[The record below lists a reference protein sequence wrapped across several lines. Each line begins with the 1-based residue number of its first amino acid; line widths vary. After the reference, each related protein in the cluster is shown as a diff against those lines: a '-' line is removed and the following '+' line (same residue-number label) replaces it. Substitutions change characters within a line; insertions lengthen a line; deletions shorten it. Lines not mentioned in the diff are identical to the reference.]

1 MEQARLAMMQGA
13 ATWDDVAAAAAAAGV
28 TLVDDRE
35 DVVIP
40 PPRSLADRLVG
51 DILDGLRVLNTL
63 EGLNIDED
71 LLWAR
76 ARNVAAGIL
85 ANYIVTDH
93 PNEENDRG

>member
-13 ATWDDVAAAAAAAGV
+13 ATWDDVATAAAAAGV
-28 TLVDDRE
+28 TLVDDRD

-40 PPRSLADRLVG
+40 PPRSLADRIVA

-63 EGLNIDED
+63 DGLAIPED

-76 ARNVAAGIL
+76 ARNIAAGIL

-93 PNEENDRG
+93 PSKEDSHA